1 MHVPVLLKE
10 VLESFKNCKNQ
21 EGLAYLDGT
30 FGRGG
35 HAQAVL
41 QNFNIETAL
50 FMDQDLA
57 AIESANLLLK
67 NNTKLKVRF
76 LVGSSS
82 LLLLVIGVTTY
93 FATYSD
99 LILEFNDD
107 PDYVESSVKDN
118 KVIINEVESDYYY
131 YKSLNYTSNDGT
143 LPTTDNKDI
152 YNDNKILYGVSN
164 C

>member
-1 MHVPVLLKE
+1 MHKIK
-10 VLESFKNCKNQ
+10 SKFKHIKK
-21 EGLAYLDGT
+21 
-30 FGRGG
+30 
-35 HAQAVL
+35 
-41 QNFNIETAL
+41 
-50 FMDQDLA
+50 
-57 AIESANLLLK
+57 LLK

-118 KVIINEVESDYYY
+118 KVIINEQFETNIKGLYSIG
-131 YKSLNYTSNDGT
+131 DGGGMT
-143 LPTTDNKDI
+143 RGLMMASCSGIQMARN
-152 YNDNKILYGVSN
+152 L
-164 C
+164 

>member
-1 MHVPVLLKE
+1 MEKVKMTIVEKIEKELSKELEKSLKD
-10 VLESFKNCKNQ
+10 VDFCSLVKRCK
-21 EGLAYLDGT
+21 LPKD
-30 FGRGG
+30 
-35 HAQAVL
+35 VV
-41 QNFNIETAL
+41 
-50 FMDQDLA
+50 
-57 AIESANLLLK
+57 LK

-118 KVIINEVESDYYY
+118 KVIINEVESDYE
-131 YKSLNYTSNDGT
+131 GT
-143 LPTTDNKDI
+143 VVDI
-152 YNDNKILYGVSN
+152 LVENGEMVEYGQPLVVIQ
-164 C
+164 

>member
-1 MHVPVLLKE
+1 VHKIK
-10 VLESFKNCKNQ
+10 SKFKHIKK
-21 EGLAYLDGT
+21 
-30 FGRGG
+30 
-35 HAQAVL
+35 
-41 QNFNIETAL
+41 
-50 FMDQDLA
+50 
-57 AIESANLLLK
+57 LLK

-152 YNDNKILYGVSN
+152 YNDNNLVQTKITYKGNDGTNKGYVSLSERQDTYVYFKMFEVN
-164 C
+164 DNNTADKSDDYVLIELIDY